1 MHYLDYAATTP
12 VPRAVAEAMAEAL
25 TESFG
30 NPSSQYSLG
39 RQARDR
45 LERDRRVIAGA
56 LGCKPEQLFFT
67 SCGTEGDNW
76 AIRAALHQNR
86 RVGRHIVTTAVEHS
100 AVLQCLKALER
111 EGYSV
116 TYLKPDGQGRIA
128 ASQVAEALREDT
140 ALVSVMLVN
149 NETGARFPVEEIA
162 ALLHDRPA
170 LLHTDAVQA
179 FLKVPSPPPPWG
191 RTTLPSPPTRSAVP
205 RASAPCSPAGGPR
218 SPSPSSTAEARRRV
232 PAPAPRPPPR
242 SPASPGGPA
251 PAGAAGGDRRPHRD
265 LNGYARERL
274 AAIPDLRFIGAGD
287 APHILSVTLDR
298 VLARTSSPTW
308 TPRRSLFP
316 QAPPATGAGPAM
328 SSPPWVWT
336 SGPPPAL
343 SGSASAPRPPGR
355 MWTPWRRRWRST
367 GGSGFPCCE
376 RGFHPRT
383 PFSLRLCRRK
393 APMGLDSPVA
403 GRAGKKHVSFRNLAG
418 APPPDPGLLFSCQK
432 SNQKDIQGGGCFDSP
447 SPLKIPHPQ
456 RHKGGRLSPFGIP
469 RRTFQYPVRRWILPQ
484 VRRKNYV
491 SPSTNRNIFP
501 FHRASAEAS
510 LTARL

>member
-12 VPRAVAEAMAEAL
+12 VPRAVAETMAEVL

-179 FLKVPSPPPPWG
+179 FLKAPFTAASLG
-191 RTTLPSPPTRSAVP
+191 ADYITLSAHKIGGPKGVG
-205 RASAPCSPAGGPR
+205 ALFAGGRAKAPQPLLYGGGQEAGTR
-218 SPSPSSTAEARRRV
+218 PGTEATAQVAGFARAVQLRLERREEID
-232 PAPAPRPPPR
+232 A
-242 SPASPGGPA
+242 
-251 PAGAAGGDRRPHRD
+251 HIRD

-274 AAIPDLRFIGAGD
+274 VAIPELRFIGAGD
-287 APHILSVTLDR
+287 APHYAAGLFSQRFSHVYLRKPCDH
-298 VLARTSSPTW
+298 SPGTGHVC
-308 TPRRSLFP
+308 RRPLP
-316 QAPPATGAGPAM
+316 EGEPGELRL
-328 SSPPWVWT
+328 
-336 SGPPPAL
+336 PPAL
-343 SGSASAPRPPGR
+343 
-355 MWTPWRRRWRST
+355 
-367 GGSGFPCCE
+367 
-376 RGFHPRT
+376 
-383 PFSLRLCRRK
+383 RL
-393 APMGLDSPVA
+393 
-403 GRAGKKHVSFRNLAG
+403 
-418 APPPDPGLLFSCQK
+418 
-432 SNQKDIQGGGCFDSP
+432 
-447 SPLKIPHPQ
+447 
-456 RHKGGRLSPFGIP
+456 
-469 RRTFQYPVRRWILPQ
+469 
-484 VRRKNYV
+484 
-491 SPSTNRNIFP
+491 
-501 FHRASAEAS
+501 
-510 LTARL
+510 

>member
-12 VPRAVAEAMAEAL
+12 VPRAVAKAMAEAL

-128 ASQVAEALREDT
+128 ARQVAEALREDT

-162 ALLHDRPA
+162 ALLRDRPT

-179 FLKVPSPPPPWG
+179 FLKVPFTAASLG
-191 RTTLPSPPTRSAVP
+191 ADYITLSAHKIGGPKGVG
-205 RASAPCSPAGGPR
+205 ALFAGGRAKAPQPLLYGGGQEAGVR
-218 SPSPSSTAEARRRV
+218 PGTEATAQVAGFARAVQLRLERREEID
-232 PAPAPRPPPR
+232 A
-242 SPASPGGPA
+242 
-251 PAGAAGGDRRPHRD
+251 HIRD

-287 APHILSVTLDR
+287 APHILSVSLPGYPSQNIVSDLD
-298 VLARTSSPTW
+298 AKGIFIS
-308 TPRRSLFP
+308 
-316 QAPPATGAGPAM
+316 A
-328 SSPPWVWT
+328 
-336 SGPPPAL
+336 
-343 SGSASAPRPPGR
+343 GSACHRGR
-355 MWTPWRRRWRST
+355 ASHVLT
-367 GGSGFPCCE
+367 
-376 RGFHPRT
+376 
-383 PFSLRLCRRK
+383 
-393 APMGLDSPVA
+393 AMGLDKRTAA
-403 GRAGKKHVSFRNLAG
+403 GTVRISFGPETTREDVDAL
-418 APPPDPGLLFSCQK
+418 
-432 SNQKDIQGGGCFDSP
+432 
-447 SPLKIPHPQ
+447 
-456 RHKGGRLSPFGIP
+456 
-469 RRTFQYPVRRWILPQ
+469 
-484 VRRKNYV
+484 
-491 SPSTNRNIFP
+491 
-501 FHRASAEAS
+501 AEA
-510 LTARL
+510 LAEHRRVRFPML

>member
-12 VPRAVAEAMAEAL
+12 VPRAVAETMAEAL

-170 LLHTDAVQA
+170 LLHTDAAQA
-179 FLKVPSPPPPWG
+179 FLKVPFTAASLG
-191 RTTLPSPPTRSAVP
+191 ADYITLSAHKIGGPKGVG
-205 RASAPCSPAGGPR
+205 ALFAGGRAKVPQPLLYGGGQEAGTR
-218 SPSPSSTAEARRRV
+218 PGTEATAQVAGFARAVQLRLERREEID
-232 PAPAPRPPPR
+232 A
-242 SPASPGGPA
+242 
-251 PAGAAGGDRRPHRD
+251 HIRD
-265 LNGYARERL
+265 LNAYARERL

-287 APHILSVTLDR
+287 APHILSVSLPGYPSQNIVSDLD
-298 VLARTSSPTW
+298 AKEIFIS
-308 TPRRSLFP
+308 
-316 QAPPATGAGPAM
+316 A
-328 SSPPWVWT
+328 
-336 SGPPPAL
+336 
-343 SGSASAPRPPGR
+343 GSACHRGR
-355 MWTPWRRRWRST
+355 ASHVLT
-367 GGSGFPCCE
+367 
-376 RGFHPRT
+376 
-383 PFSLRLCRRK
+383 
-393 APMGLDSPVA
+393 AMGLDKRTAA
-403 GRAGKKHVSFRNLAG
+403 GTVRVSFGPETTREDVDAL
-418 APPPDPGLLFSCQK
+418 
-432 SNQKDIQGGGCFDSP
+432 
-447 SPLKIPHPQ
+447 
-456 RHKGGRLSPFGIP
+456 
-469 RRTFQYPVRRWILPQ
+469 
-484 VRRKNYV
+484 
-491 SPSTNRNIFP
+491 
-501 FHRASAEAS
+501 AEA
-510 LTARL
+510 LAEHRRVRFPML

>member
-12 VPRAVAEAMAEAL
+12 VPRAVAETMAEVL
-25 TESFG
+25 TEGFG

-116 TYLKPDGQGRIA
+116 TYLKPDSQGRIA
-128 ASQVAEALREDT
+128 AGQVAEALREDT

-179 FLKVPSPPPPWG
+179 FLKVPFTAASLG
-191 RTTLPSPPTRSAVP
+191 ADYITLSAHKIGGPKGVG
-205 RASAPCSPAGGPR
+205 ALFAGGRAKVPQPLLYGGGQEAGTR
-218 SPSPSSTAEARRRV
+218 PGTEATAQVAGFARAVQLRLERREEID
-232 PAPAPRPPPR
+232 A
-242 SPASPGGPA
+242 
-251 PAGAAGGDRRPHRD
+251 HIRD
-265 LNGYARERL
+265 LNAYARERL

-287 APHILSVTLDR
+287 APHILSV
-298 VLARTSSPTW
+298 S
-308 TPRRSLFP
+308 
-316 QAPPATGAGPAM
+316 
-328 SSPPWVWT
+328 
-336 SGPPPAL
+336 L
-343 SGSASAPRPPGR
+343 SGYPSQNIVSDLDAKGIFISAGSACHRGR
-355 MWTPWRRRWRST
+355 ASHVLT
-367 GGSGFPCCE
+367 
-376 RGFHPRT
+376 
-383 PFSLRLCRRK
+383 
-393 APMGLDSPVA
+393 AMGLDKRTAA
-403 GRAGKKHVSFRNLAG
+403 GTVRVSFGPETTREDVDAL
-418 APPPDPGLLFSCQK
+418 
-432 SNQKDIQGGGCFDSP
+432 
-447 SPLKIPHPQ
+447 
-456 RHKGGRLSPFGIP
+456 
-469 RRTFQYPVRRWILPQ
+469 
-484 VRRKNYV
+484 
-491 SPSTNRNIFP
+491 
-501 FHRASAEAS
+501 AEA
-510 LTARL
+510 LAEHRRVRFPML

>member
-179 FLKVPSPPPPWG
+179 FLKVPFTAASLG
-191 RTTLPSPPTRSAVP
+191 ADYITLSAHKIGGPKGVG
-205 RASAPCSPAGGPR
+205 ALFAGGRAKVPQPLLYGGGQEAGTR
-218 SPSPSSTAEARRRV
+218 PGTEATAQTAAFAAACFSTYLGSPSK
-232 PAPAPRPPPR
+232 
-242 SPASPGGPA
+242 
-251 PAGAAGGDRRPHRD
+251 
-265 LNGYARERL
+265 
-274 AAIPDLRFIGAGD
+274 
-287 APHILSVTLDR
+287 
-298 VLARTSSPTW
+298 
-308 TPRRSLFP
+308 
-316 QAPPATGAGPAM
+316 
-328 SSPPWVWT
+328 
-336 SGPPPAL
+336 
-343 SGSASAPRPPGR
+343 
-355 MWTPWRRRWRST
+355 
-367 GGSGFPCCE
+367 GF
-376 RGFHPRT
+376 
-383 PFSLRLCRRK
+383 
-393 APMGLDSPVA
+393 
-403 GRAGKKHVSFRNLAG
+403 
-418 APPPDPGLLFSCQK
+418 
-432 SNQKDIQGGGCFDSP
+432 
-447 SPLKIPHPQ
+447 
-456 RHKGGRLSPFGIP
+456 
-469 RRTFQYPVRRWILPQ
+469 
-484 VRRKNYV
+484 
-491 SPSTNRNIFP
+491 
-501 FHRASAEAS
+501 
-510 LTARL
+510 